1 MLCSLLV
8 ARPPI
13 SLVYVAPTYLS
24 YFEERQLTSR
34 IVWREVCSQGETLRS
49 RIGFIINRIR
59 ERLWVRPLAFCL
71 LSLGGVFLAKVP
83 DFYNLGTSLPK
94 IHPDSVEALLTV
106 VASSM
111 LVIATFAVGSMV
123 SAYASA
129 AVNATPRSFPLVVA
143 DDVSQ
148 NALSVFVGAFI
159 FSLIA
164 LVALKNQYYE
174 EAGHFSL
181 FVLTLFVF
189 AWVIVTFVRWV
200 DTIARLGRLGTTI
213 DKVEAA
219 TAKAL
224 QARLR
229 DRNLGGVPVSE
240 SSADSSVI
248 SATEVGYLQH
258 IDVAA
263 LQACA
268 EKWSLRI
275 TVALLPG
282 AFVTLDKPLGSYV
295 STDQGAP
302 ADVDLT
308 SLASAFQI
316 GESRVYEDDPRF
328 GLIAL
333 SEIASRALSPAVND
347 PGTAIDVIGRL
358 LRLFTE
364 WGSAAKHADNE
375 AEPQFDRIEIP
386 EIEVSDMFDDAF
398 SPIARD
404 GAGTVEVQIRL
415 QKALASLASVG
426 NEDIET
432 AAVRHSRLA
441 LKRARQALNLEED
454 IETVAKAA
462 QWSKESS
469 MPN

>member
-1 MLCSLLV
+1 M
-8 ARPPI
+8 
-13 SLVYVAPTYLS
+13 
-24 YFEERQLTSR
+24 
-34 IVWREVCSQGETLRS
+34 RS
-49 RIGFIINRIR
+49 RIGFIINRLR
-59 ERLWVRPLAFCL
+59 ERLWVRPLAFCIF
-71 LSLGGVFLAKVP
+71 SLGGVFLAKVP
-83 DFYNLGTSLPK
+83 DFYDLGSRVPT
-94 IHPDSVEALLTV
+94 INPDSIETLLNV
-106 VASSM
+106 VATSM

-129 AVNATPRSFPLVVA
+129 AGNATPRSFPLVVA

-164 LVALKNQYYE
+164 LVALKNEYYE
-174 EAGHFSL
+174 QAGHFSL

-200 DTIARLGRLGTTI
+200 DTIARLGRLGTVI
-213 DKVEAA
+213 EKVEAA

-229 DRNLGGVPVSE
+229 DRNLGGMPVSE
-240 SSADSSVI
+240 SSTAGSVI
-248 SATEVGYLQH
+248 SAAKVGYVQH

-263 LQACA
+263 LQQCA

-275 TVALLPG
+275 TVAALPG
-282 AFVTLDKPLGSYV
+282 TVVTPDRPLGSYV
-295 STDQGAP
+295 SENPGGDDEIDP
-302 ADVDLT
+302 SVLAD
-308 SLASAFQI
+308 AFEL

-358 LRLFTE
+358 LRLFTD
-364 WGSAAKHADNE
+364 WGTTTQEANE
-375 AEPQFDRIEIP
+375 EEGPRFDRVEIP
-386 EIEVSDMFDDAF
+386 ELSINDMFDDAF
-398 SPIARD
+398 APIARD

-415 QKALASLASVG
+415 QKALASLASVENNG
-426 NEDIET
+426 TEK
-432 AAVRHSRLA
+432 AAVHHSRLA
-441 LKRARQALNLEED
+441 LKRAKQALDLEDDFEK
-454 IETVAKAA
+454 VAQAA
-462 QWSKESS
+462 RWSD
-469 MPN
+469 